1 MDHTIRSGRF
11 GVGSESGS
19 LGLQAVSGQDGED
32 VRVRVARRKRERMR
46 ERLLSAALS
55 IFLSDRGGDAAIA
68 EDVMKAAGVSRGT
81 FYKYF
86 NSVEEA
92 ADAVGQR
99 LADEAVRE
107 LIRAFSGQKRT
118 PIERAALGAQMLLS
132 RAVVQPAWGGFV
144 SRSGHLSQDSTY
156 AAAVRRTTLDG
167 RASGDFKFKST
178 KAAVDFQIGAV
189 MEGIRRIV
197 AGQPHPRAYLCEVAA
212 MTLRGLGAD
221 HDRSDAACARASRD
235 LSILGPQLL
244 PWWRDFN

>member
-1 MDHTIRSGRF
+1 MRSGRF
-11 GVGSESGS
+11 GVESDGGY
-19 LGLQAVSGQDGED
+19 LRLEAVNGQVED

-46 ERLLSAALS
+46 KRLLSAALS
-55 IFLSDRGGDAAIA
+55 IFLRDRGGSPAIA
-68 EDVMKAAGVSRGT
+68 EDVIKAAGVSRGT

-92 ADAVGQR
+92 ADEVGQQ

-107 LIRAFSGQKRT
+107 LIRAVSGQERS
-118 PIERAALGAQMLLS
+118 PIQRAALGAQMLMS

-144 SRSGHLSQDSTY
+144 SRSDHLSQDSTY
-156 AAAVRRTTLDG
+156 VAAVRRTTLDG

-197 AGQPHPRAYLCEVAA
+197 AGQPNPRAYLCEVAA
-212 MTLRGLGAD
+212 MTLKGLGAD
-221 HDRSDAACARASRD
+221 HDRSDAASAKASRD
-235 LSILGPQLL
+235 LSILGPQHL

>member
-1 MDHTIRSGRF
+1 
-11 GVGSESGS
+11 
-19 LGLQAVSGQDGED
+19 
-32 VRVRVARRKRERMR
+32 MR
-46 ERLLSAALS
+46 ERLLSAASS
-55 IFLSDRGGDAAIA
+55 IFLSERGANSAIA
-68 EDVMKAAGVSRGT
+68 EDVMRAAGVSRGT

-107 LIRAFSGQKRT
+107 FIEAHSGPDRT
-118 PIERAALGAQMLLS
+118 PVERTALGAQMLMS
-132 RAVVQPAWGGFV
+132 RAVLQPAWGGFV
-144 SRSGHLSQDSTY
+144 SRSGHLSQDSAY

-167 RASGDFKFKST
+167 RTTGDFKFNST

-189 MEGIRRIV
+189 MEGMRRLV

-212 MTLRGLGAD
+212 MTLKGLGAD
-221 HDRSDAACARASRD
+221 HNLSEMASTNASRD
-235 LSILGPQLL
+235 LSLLGPGRL

>member
-1 MDHTIRSGRF
+1 M
-11 GVGSESGS
+11 
-19 LGLQAVSGQDGED
+19 QAVNRQDPED

-46 ERLLSAALS
+46 QRLLSAALS
-55 IFLSDRGGDAAIA
+55 IFLRDRGGSPAIA
-68 EDVMKAAGVSRGT
+68 EDVIKAAGVSRGT

-92 ADAVGQR
+92 ADEVGRQ
-99 LADEAVRE
+99 LADEAVWE
-107 LIRAFSGQKRT
+107 LIRAVSGQERS
-118 PIERAALGAQMLLS
+118 PIERAALGAQMLMS

-144 SRSGHLSQDSTY
+144 SRSDHLSHDSTY
-156 AAAVRRTTLDG
+156 VAAVRRTTLDG

-197 AGQPHPRAYLCEVAA
+197 IGQTHPRAYLCEVAA
-212 MTLRGLGAD
+212 MALKGLGAD
-221 HDRSDAACARASRD
+221 HDRSDAACAKASRD
-235 LSILGPQLL
+235 LFIIGPQHL